1 MADVGDSELLPRLNM
16 TKLEKPK
23 AKAKEATAGYR
34 QHNTKAPST
43 ARDRGVA
50 VAKRPTG
57 APSGSQTARNA
68 RHVANTGT
76 KRLSQAPSPVN
87 VKSARAA
94 ANKSKGSTGRSQGSS
109 HDSTKKMPPKHGS
122 QASAPSAP
130 GTASS
135 SSRTT
140 SSKRGDAPARAE
152 QGNTWTP
159 AQVLKTR
166 PGELTEYEQG
176 EILEYKQVYFWGN
189 TSKKIRANTRAPNNH
204 GFDDERGDY

>member
-1 MADVGDSELLPRLNM
+1 MLCWLMP
-16 TKLEKPK
+16 
-23 AKAKEATAGYR
+23 
-34 QHNTKAPST
+34 Q
-43 ARDRGVA
+43 
-50 VAKRPTG
+50 
-57 APSGSQTARNA
+57 
-68 RHVANTGT
+68 
-76 KRLSQAPSPVN
+76 QAPSPVN

-176 EILEYKQVYFWGN
+176 EILEYKQVYFWVRAAGLALLVRISLFTVAILQGN

-204 GFDDERGDY
+204 GFDDERGDYKLVMRDHLAYVPALGFALQSCVVTVCWCSPGIDMKC

>member
-1 MADVGDSELLPRLNM
+1 MPVVAYTSCCVLLMP
-16 TKLEKPK
+16 
-23 AKAKEATAGYR
+23 
-34 QHNTKAPST
+34 Q
-43 ARDRGVA
+43 
-50 VAKRPTG
+50 
-57 APSGSQTARNA
+57 
-68 RHVANTGT
+68 
-76 KRLSQAPSPVN
+76 QAPSPVN

-176 EILEYKQVYFWGN
+176 EILEYKQVYFWVRAAGLALLVRISLFTVAILQGN

-204 GFDDERGDY
+204 GFDDERGDYKLVMRDHLAYVPALGFALQSCVVTVCWCSPGIDMKC